1 LASPL
6 KFSFDEIAFAVAANS
21 CACVAIAIDHPA
33 NPSDHIQIKIS
44 EAAVMTVGF
53 CEPLGRGTMI
63 TRRHLLGTAGAG
75 AALAVSGLSPNFSEA
90 EAAGV
95 SLTPGVPEG
104 VSTVATMEALPGKK
118 PMIKLSYRP
127 PNYESPLETFRT
139 AITPNDEFF
148 VRYHLADIPTIDA
161 KTYKI
166 TVGGDGSDNP
176 VEISFEDLKKMP
188 AVEVIAVNQCSGNR
202 RGLSKPHVVG
212 VEWGYGA
219 MGCARWKGARLKDVL
234 DKAGLK
240 KEAIEISFNG
250 ADGPAVDKTPDF
262 IKSIP
267 VWKAIEDST
276 IIAYEMNGQP
286 LPHWNGFP
294 ARIVVPG
301 WTGTYWMKH
310 VIAINALT
318 KPQGGFWMTPAYRIP
333 LGKFPLRDRF
343 ITQENATS
351 TPITEMVVNSLI
363 TSHRDGA
370 KVNAGKVVVS
380 GMAWDGGY
388 GINSVQVST
397 DGGKTWSTATL
408 GQDLGRFAFRPWS
421 FDLAAKKGKNTVMV
435 NAINKL
441 GQSQTSELIF
451 NPAGYHN
458 NVMQNITLNA

>member
-1 LASPL
+1 
-6 KFSFDEIAFAVAANS
+6 
-21 CACVAIAIDHPA
+21 
-33 NPSDHIQIKIS
+33 
-44 EAAVMTVGF
+44 
-53 CEPLGRGTMI
+53 MI
-63 TRRHLLGTAGAG
+63 TRRHLLGTAGAS
-75 AALAVSGLSPNFSEA
+75 AALALTGNTFA
-90 EAAGV
+90 EAAGAG
-95 SLTPGVPEG
+95 LTPGVPPG
-104 VSTVATMEALPGKK
+104 LGTVATMEALPGKK
-118 PMIKLSYRP
+118 PLIKLSYRP
-127 PNYESPLETFRT
+127 PNYESPLEVFRT
-139 AITPNDEFF
+139 PITPNDEFF
-148 VRYHLADIPTIDA
+148 VRYHLADIPEVDA

-166 TVGGDGSDNP
+166 KVGGDGANSPIELTLD
-176 VEISFEDLKKMP
+176 DLKKLP
-188 AVEVIAVNQCSGNR
+188 AFEVVAVNQCSGNR
-202 RGLSKPHVVG
+202 RGLSNPHVVG

-234 DKAGLK
+234 EKAGLK
-240 KEAIEISFNG
+240 KETIEVAFDG

-276 IIAYEMNGQP
+276 LIAYEMNGQP

-310 VIAINALT
+310 VVTINALT
-318 KPQGGFWMTPAYRIP
+318 KPQGGFWMIPAYRVP
-333 LGKFPLRDRF
+333 VGKFPLRDRF
-343 ITQENATS
+343 ISQENATS

-370 KVNAGKVVVS
+370 KVNPGKVAVS

-388 GINSVQVST
+388 GISSVQVST
-397 DGGKTWSTATL
+397 DGGKTWSAAKL

-421 FDLAAKKGKNTVMV
+421 FDLTAKKGKNTVMV

-441 GQSQTSELIF
+441 GQSQTPELIF